1 MRLEYSALLLVIA
14 CCACSRQGDPDASQ
28 SERAAVWR
36 AVSVWR
42 DRFDPVWQYAHTHC
56 ADPASLGASLST
68 DIKRRI
74 RQVLHTS
81 TANACDRLRDAPETT
96 SIAINDNA
104 ATVIVHK
111 ADARPA
117 SALQFSLS
125 NAAGNW
131 TVQNVATSDAGSLSA
146 IYDASQT
153 GSGDG
158 RIEPAYSRW
167 IPHGAAPWAITHILS
182 YGQSLSQGFFNKP
195 VLSTG
200 QRYTSLRFAGGV
212 RVQNGVQ
219 VEGPALSYRNFVP
232 LTETRFDT
240 EAETPTSGTLDMTMQ
255 LIEQENLQDHSTL
268 PYRFLGSAPGEGAM
282 DVDELSPPGP
292 FYSNLVRDITEA
304 RRLAAAEGKT
314 YGVGAV
320 TWTQGESDDAI
331 DTPIPDYVT
340 KLRHLRSDIDHD
352 AKAITGQSADVEM
365 IAYQLATHRS
375 FGQPFPHTALALLEA
390 SHEDPHIHLAVP
402 MYLFR
407 YVDGRHTDN
416 ESSQWLGAYYGLVL
430 KRVLIDH
437 ETWTPLEPTS
447 WRREGDVATLLFKV
461 PVPPL
466 RWDTTQVAGNTNYGF
481 MLRLP
486 SGQPLPIRSVS
497 IVGPDRVQITADGA
511 IPAGTEVEYAFE
523 GQGFAGNRFGPR
535 GNLRDS
541 QGDAIQFDNGRELKR
556 MDNWC
561 VIFHEQL

>member
-1 MRLEYSALLLVIA
+1 MRLEYSALLLVLA
-14 CCACSRQGDPDASQ
+14 CCACSRQSDPAASEA
-28 SERAAVWR
+28 ERAQVEH

-42 DRFDPVWQYAHTHC
+42 DRFDPVWQYAHAHC
-56 ADPASLGASLST
+56 GDPSSFGASLGMDL
-68 DIKRRI
+68 KRRF

-81 TANACDRLRDAPETT
+81 TASACDRLHLAAETT
-96 SIAINDNA
+96 RLAVNDNSAIAI
-104 ATVIVHK
+104 VYM

-125 NAAGNW
+125 RTAGNW
-131 TVQNVATSDAGSLSA
+131 TVQKVAASDAGALSP
-146 IYDASQT
+146 IYDASQAAND
-153 GSGDG
+153 DG

-167 IPHGAAPWAITHILS
+167 TPHGAAPWAITHIIT
-182 YGQSLSQGFFNKP
+182 YGQSLSQGYFNKP

-212 RVQNGVQ
+212 RVQDAVQ
-219 VEGPALSYRNFVP
+219 TQGAVLSYQGFVP
-232 LTETRFDT
+232 LRETRF
-240 EAETPTSGTLDMTMQ
+240 EAKAETPTSGTLDMTMQ
-255 LIEQENLQDHSTL
+255 LIEQENLQAPAQL

-282 DVDELSPPGP
+282 DIDELSRSGP
-292 FYSNLVRDITEA
+292 FYSRMLRDISEA
-304 RRLAAAEGKT
+304 KRVAAAEGKT
-314 YGVGAV
+314 YGVGAI

-340 KLRHLRSDIDHD
+340 KLRHLRDDIDHD
-352 AKAITGQSADVEM
+352 AKTITGQSADVEL
-365 IAYQLATHRS
+365 ITYQVATHKS
-375 FGQPFPHTALALLEA
+375 FGQPYPHIALALLRA
-390 SHEDPHIHLAVP
+390 SHEDPHIHIAVP
-402 MYLFR
+402 MYLFQ

-416 ESSQWLGAYYGLVL
+416 RSSQWLGAYYGLVL

-437 ETWTPLEPTS
+437 DTWTPLEPLS
-447 WRREGDVATLLFKV
+447 WRRDGDTATLRFKV

-466 RWDTTQVAGNTNYGF
+466 QWDTTQVAGNANYGF
-481 MLRLP
+481 VLRLP

-497 IVGPDRVQITADGA
+497 IVGPDRVQIVADSA
-511 IPAGTEVEYAFE
+511 IPAGTEIEYAFDGE
-523 GQGFAGNRFGPR
+523 GLAGSRFGPR

>member
-1 MRLEYSALLLVIA
+1 MRLEFSALLLVIA
-14 CCACSRQGDPDASQ
+14 CCACSRQSDPDASQ
-28 SERAAVWR
+28 SERTAVEH

-42 DRFDPVWQYAHTHC
+42 DRFDPVWQYAHAHC
-56 ADPASLGASLST
+56 ANETSLGASLSMG
-68 DIKRRI
+68 IRRSV

-81 TANACDRLRDAPETT
+81 TANACDRLHDAPETT
-96 SIAINDNA
+96 SIALDDAA
-104 ATVIVHK
+104 ATVIVHQ

-117 SALQFSLS
+117 SALEFSLTD
-125 NAAGNW
+125 AGGNW
-131 TVQNVATSDAGSLSA
+131 TVQKVAASEGGNLSA
-146 IYDASQT
+146 IYDASQANT
-153 GSGDG
+153 SDG
-158 RIEPAYSRW
+158 RIDPAYSRW
-167 IPHGAAPWAITHILS
+167 TPHGAAPWAITHIIT

-195 VLSTG
+195 VLSTQ
-200 QRYTSLRFAGGV
+200 QRYSSLRFAGGV
-212 RVQNGVQ
+212 RVQDAVQ
-219 VEGPALSYRNFVP
+219 VEGPALPYQNFVP
-232 LTETRFDT
+232 LTETRFET
-240 EAETPTSGTLDMTMQ
+240 KAETPASGTLDMAMQ
-255 LIEQENLQDHSTL
+255 LIEQENLQQHTQL
-268 PYRFLGSAPGEGAM
+268 PYRFLTSAPGEGSM
-282 DVDELSPPGP
+282 DIDELSPSGP
-292 FYSNLVRDITEA
+292 FYNRLLRDITEA
-304 RRLAAAEGKT
+304 KRLATAEGKS

-320 TWTQGESDDAI
+320 TWTQGEADDSI

-340 KLRHLRSDIDHD
+340 KLRRLRDDIDHD
-352 AKAITGQSADVEM
+352 AKSITGQSADVEM
-365 IAYQLATHRS
+365 ITYQLATHRS
-375 FGQPFPHTALALLEA
+375 FGQPFPHVALALLKA
-390 SHEDPHIHLAVP
+390 SEEDPHIHIAVP

-416 ESSQWLGAYYGLVL
+416 RSSQWLGAYYGLVL

-447 WRREGDVATLLFKV
+447 WRRDGDTATLRFKV

-466 RWDTTQVAGNTNYGF
+466 QWDTTQVAGNTNYGF

-486 SGQPLPIRSVS
+486 SGQTLPIRSVS
-497 IVGPDRVQITADGA
+497 IVGPDQVQITANSV

-523 GQGFAGNRFGPR
+523 GEGLAGSRFGPR